1 MKLGLKLLIPPALTA
16 AVALLAGSLYAVLD
30 YRENAAAHQAQS
42 ADFDNVKT
50 VAQAQEQLSQVRGG
64 VFRTLLVLS
73 SMDDAGVK
81 AARLDLSKQ
90 VQGVGRIV
98 QAIPGNADNDPEIA
112 ALVQAAL
119 PLIDRYM
126 KQCDR
131 AIDLSG
137 VDPNVGVSAMR
148 SAEDSYTELSK
159 KMQALVA
166 RNEAVQAERTEQT
179 DARALR
185 RSLLLGSLMLLATGA
200 SLLIAWRLQ
209 SRVVRDLR
217 LAVETSKAVAQGN
230 LDIAE
235 HEAGAD
241 EIGDLIRS
249 QSHMVNQLRE
259 SLHTVRLATE
269 NIGNAS
275 IEIASGNTD
284 LSHRTEEAAGALQ
297 RTSSSMSQF
306 TVIVRQTADSA
317 RTANQLAASASSV
330 AEHGG
335 VAVAQVVSTME
346 EINTS
351 ARRIGDIIGTIDAI
365 AFQTNIL
372 ALNAAVEAARAGE
385 QGRGFAVVA
394 SEVRNLAQR
403 SAAAAREIKQLINSS
418 AERVEAGS
426 QQVAAAGQTM
436 SEIVSSVRRVS
447 DIIGEISAAAEEQSS
462 GIGEV
467 NSAVSAL
474 DSMTQQNAALVEES
488 AAAAESLHE
497 QSGKLSAVL
506 GRFEL
511 GASV

>member
-269 NIGNAS
+269 NIG
-275 IEIASGNTD
+275 I
-284 LSHRTEEAAGALQ
+284 HRHRAPDCRLGTNGKP
-297 RTSSSMSQF
+297 
-306 TVIVRQTADSA
+306 IGGVRQQRSRAWRRSGGA
-317 RTANQLAASASSV
+317 
-330 AEHGG
+330 GG
-335 VAVAQVVSTME
+335 V
-346 EINTS
+346 NH
-351 ARRIGDIIGTIDAI
+351 ARDQHQCAPHWRHH
-365 AFQTNIL
+365 
-372 ALNAAVEAARAGE
+372 R
-385 QGRGFAVVA
+385 
-394 SEVRNLAQR
+394 
-403 SAAAAREIKQLINSS
+403 
-418 AERVEAGS
+418 
-426 QQVAAAGQTM
+426 
-436 SEIVSSVRRVS
+436 
-447 DIIGEISAAAEEQSS
+447 
-462 GIGEV
+462 
-467 NSAVSAL
+467 
-474 DSMTQQNAALVEES
+474 
-488 AAAAESLHE
+488 HH
-497 QSGKLSAVL
+497 
-506 GRFEL
+506 
-511 GASV
+511 

>member
-185 RSLLLGSLMLLATGA
+185 RSLLLGGLMLLATGA
-200 SLLIAWRLQ
+200 SLLIAWRL
-209 SRVVRDLR
+209 RDLR

-335 VAVAQVVSTME
+335 VAVAQVVSTMQ

-418 AERVEAGS
+418 AERVRARS
-426 QQVAAAGQTM
+426 KWLPQA
-436 SEIVSSVRRVS
+436 RR
-447 DIIGEISAAAEEQSS
+447 
-462 GIGEV
+462 
-467 NSAVSAL
+467 
-474 DSMTQQNAALVEES
+474 
-488 AAAAESLHE
+488 
-497 QSGKLSAVL
+497 
-506 GRFEL
+506 
-511 GASV
+511 